1 MEIESIMG
9 KDIEVDFGVI
19 DENGNINGL
28 IGLDVL
34 LELGVSIDLK
44 NLNRFEHFLKT
55 YSFNFTKDFK
65 DCKAI
70 LHIKLNEKEEQEF
83 EIFCKNFAPFEI
95 EKL

>member
-1 MEIESIMG
+1 MQPKSIILFFYG
-9 KDIEVDFGVI
+9 YILFF
-19 DENGNINGL
+19 
-28 IGLDVL
+28 
-34 LELGVSIDLK
+34 
-44 NLNRFEHFLKT
+44 RRH
-55 YSFNFTKDFK
+55 NFTKDFK